1 VINSKKRDF
10 MAYGIDI
17 RFEDDA
23 LRTIA
28 EMACAEKT
36 GARGLISA
44 GEKVLL
50 TFEKKLPSTTIDK
63 LVVTKAM
70 AEHPSRELK
79 SLLSGRGLATMY
91 QRHQQLIEQEKDDLR
106 ECILEKVTSLSA
118 AQQSFLSSESLDI
131 ILHTAVVKCR
141 AYQSV
146 LDEAMDIERA
156 VRRFEKKFLG
166 LHGILIQ
173 LDEKAVNRL
182 LEKVF
187 TDNERVDILLEELLK
202 NYEHGL
208 KLLQEKTG
216 KNSFVF
222 SREAIESPQQYLS
235 DLIKE
240 SYQQGA

>member
-1 VINSKKRDF
+1 
-10 MAYGIDI
+10 
-17 RFEDDA
+17 
-23 LRTIA
+23 
-28 EMACAEKT
+28 
-36 GARGLISA
+36 
-44 GEKVLL
+44 
-50 TFEKKLPSTTIDK
+50 
-63 LVVTKAM
+63 
-70 AEHPSRELK
+70 
-79 SLLSGRGLATMY
+79 
-91 QRHQQLIEQEKDDLR
+91 
-106 ECILEKVTSLSA
+106 
-118 AQQSFLSSESLDI
+118 
-131 ILHTAVVKCR
+131 
-141 AYQSV
+141 V
-146 LDEAMDIERA
+146 LDEAMGIERA

-187 TDNERVDILLEELLK
+187 TDNERVDILLEGLLK

-208 KLLQEKTG
+208 KLLREKTG